1 MLPPLAFSGAEFG
14 LVFTSFLGDVFPNGG
29 PALVPV
35 LPVLFGDLG
44 VPPGAF
50 DLEALA
56 FFFSW
61 SSYSWIIIFTHL
73 FSFLFWGYSESS
85 DSSSTT
91 TASPPTLTVGT
102 ASIISSVIFS
112 ITSIIPLEKVVDK
125 G

>member
-1 MLPPLAFSGAEFG
+1 
-14 LVFTSFLGDVFPNGG
+14 
-29 PALVPV
+29 
-35 LPVLFGDLG
+35 
-44 VPPGAF
+44 
-50 DLEALA
+50 
-56 FFFSW
+56 
-61 SSYSWIIIFTHL
+61 
-73 FSFLFWGYSESS
+73 LFWGYSESS